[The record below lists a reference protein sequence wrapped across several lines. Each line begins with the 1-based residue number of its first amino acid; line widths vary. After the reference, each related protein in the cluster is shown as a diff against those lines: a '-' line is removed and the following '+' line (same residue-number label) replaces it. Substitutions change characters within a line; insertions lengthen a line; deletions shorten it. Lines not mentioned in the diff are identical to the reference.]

1 MRALTGLRSIALLE
15 ASKGL
20 LVLLTALAIFRY
32 IHSDWQVVAERIV
45 SHFHLNP
52 AHTYPKILLALSRD
66 ITEPRL
72 LTLASGALFYVAL
85 RWIEAYGLWYGR
97 KWASLLG
104 IISAGL
110 YVPLEL
116 AEMVSRPSW
125 LNTGLLVIN
134 LAIVAV
140 LWRNLRHHRH

>member
-1 MRALTGLRSIALLE
+1 KCS
-15 ASKGL
+15 
-20 LVLLTALAIFRY
+20 
-32 IHSDWQVVAERIV
+32 
-45 SHFHLNP
+45 NP
-52 AHTYPKILLALSRD
+52 AHTYPKILLALSHN

-72 LTLASGALFYVAL
+72 LALASGALFYVAL

-116 AEMVSRPSW
+116 AEMVSHPSW